1 MSALNLENT
10 KTTLLAR
17 LPQAKVAHVFRE
29 SKQMCQPFGKKG
41 CSMQEDFVLFD
52 SPPTS
57 VEFDSLLASDMNGL
71 CYCRLVAATL
81 VSVAI

>member
-1 MSALNLENT
+1 
-10 KTTLLAR
+10 
-17 LPQAKVAHVFRE
+17 
-29 SKQMCQPFGKKG
+29 
-41 CSMQEDFVLFD
+41 MQEDFVLFD

-71 CYCRLVAATL
+71 YYCRLVAATL

>member
-17 LPQAKVAHVFRE
+17 LPQAKVAHVLRE
-29 SKQMCQPFGKKG
+29 ANKRANLLVKKDAL
-41 CSMQEDFVLFD
+41 CKKILFFLI
-52 SPPTS
+52 PPTS

-71 CYCRLVAATL
+71 YYCRLVAATL

>member
-29 SKQMCQPFGKKG
+29 SKQNVPTFWQKRMLYARRFCPF
-41 CSMQEDFVLFD
+41 
-52 SPPTS
+52 
-57 VEFDSLLASDMNGL
+57 
-71 CYCRLVAATL
+71 
-81 VSVAI
+81 